1 MQRMLS
7 ARMLEVQEDAPT
19 FLIRRHRAASPPSDD
34 ESYLTEA
41 AAVPTHD
48 DVITSVR
55 RQFTEAAQ
63 QLQSAAFRAQ
73 SSTQFKYEPAK
84 NKTQALSL
92 IISLQLASGAWTLT
106 TELAHILGRSVEKLK
121 TACPASPCKDE
132 VELVWATAL
141 VLCYLEKRHLERKD
155 EWELL
160 AVKASEWLCQH
171 VPEGYTPEVF
181 QEQAEKVV

>member
-1 MQRMLS
+1 MQRMYS
-7 ARMLEVQEDAPT
+7 VAQHRAPT
-19 FLIRRHRAASPPSDD
+19 FRTRRYRAAPPPGGD

-41 AAVPTHD
+41 APVPTHD
-48 DVITSVR
+48 DVITSLR
-55 RQFTEAAQ
+55 RQFTEAQ
-63 QLQSAAFRAQ
+63 KLQSAAFRAQ
-73 SSTQFKYEPAK
+73 SSAQFKYEPAK

-141 VLCYLEKRHLERKD
+141 VLCYLEKRQLERKD

-171 VPEGYTPEVF
+171 VPEGYTPELF
-181 QEQAEKVV
+181 REKAETLANTFL

>member
-1 MQRMLS
+1 MSSRSS
-7 ARMLEVQEDAPT
+7 APRTSTRSRSTANSQIRGSAEVESAPT
-19 FLIRRHRAASPPSDD
+19 LSLPKPDK
-34 ESYLTEA
+34 
-41 AAVPTHD
+41 P
-48 DVITSVR
+48 
-55 RQFTEAAQ
+55 
-63 QLQSAAFRAQ
+63 
-73 SSTQFKYEPAK
+73 
-84 NKTQALSL
+84 ALSL

-171 VPEGYTPEVF
+171 VPEGYSPEVF
-181 QEQAEKVV
+181 QEKAEKVV